1 MLGALLLASLA
12 ASIIESQLTRLVLV
26 QVTARAIDQVQVGL
40 HGRMSAADF
49 EPPYTA
55 AKLQEIGT
63 RLDPLLAR
71 ARQADSHVIRF
82 NLFAR
87 DGTIIYSDL
96 ATLRGQVISPLTHP
110 PLAQALAGSRSAE
123 VSNLQSLESDDL
135 RARYGGA
142 LEVYV
147 PYLSGG
153 EVFGAF
159 EFYQDLTPIQPIR
172 PLVWAVSIGGFSILT
187 LAWLRAVAPYLPR
200 DAAGARS
207 VGRPN
212 PGQSGLVVVRRLR
225 IVLAE
230 EVPLVRELL
239 VTLLGTHPDLELV
252 ASVGDG
258 LAAAEAVRAHRPDV
272 VVLDVGLASLDVCAV
287 LNSVELL
294 SPVTRIVLLAA
305 RESLADLP
313 PLAAAAADAS
323 RTVVPPSELVATIRA
338 AARGEVP
345 HPTPAAQVLAYGLTR
360 REVEILRLLATDR
373 TYREIAD
380 ELVLSEETI
389 RSHVKHLRRKL
400 GQPSR
405 AEAVKAALKV
415 GIL

>member
-1 MLGALLLASLA
+1 LLLASLA
-12 ASIIESQLTRLVLV
+12 ASIIESQVTRLVLA

-40 HGRMSAADF
+40 HGRMTSADF
-49 EPPYTA
+49 EPPYMA
-55 AKLQEIGT
+55 AKLQEIAA

-87 DGTIIYSDL
+87 DGTIVYSDL
-96 ATLRGQVISPLTHP
+96 ATLRGRVVSPLSHP
-110 PLAQALAGSRSAE
+110 PLARALAGSGSAD
-123 VSNLQSLESDDL
+123 VSDLESLESEDL

-142 LEVYV
+142 VEVYV

-153 EVFGAF
+153 DVLGAF
-159 EFYQDLTPIQPIR
+159 EFYQDLTPIRPIR
-172 PLVWAVSIGGFSILT
+172 PLVWAVSIGGFGILT
-187 LAWLRAVAPYLPR
+187 LAWLRGVAPYLPR
-200 DAAGARS
+200 GAAGPRS
-207 VGRPN
+207 ANRPD
-212 PGQSGLVVVRRLR
+212 PDQPDLAAARRLR
-225 IVLAE
+225 VVLAE

-294 SPVTRIVLLAA
+294 SPMTRIVLLAA
-305 RESLADLP
+305 RECLTDLP

-345 HPTPAAQVLAYGLTR
+345 QPTPAAQVLAYGLTR

-380 ELVLSEETI
+380 ELVLSEETV

-405 AEAVKAALKV
+405 AEVVKAALKV

>member
-12 ASIIESQLTRLVLV
+12 ASIIEGQLTRLVLA
-26 QVTARAIDQVQVGL
+26 QVTARAVDQVQVGL
-40 HGRMSAADF
+40 HGRITAADF
-49 EPPYTA
+49 EPPYTGA
-55 AKLQEIGT
+55 ELQEIAA

-96 ATLRGQVISPLTHP
+96 AALRGKVVSPLVHP
-110 PLAQALAGSRSAE
+110 PLARALAGSGSAE
-123 VSNLQSLESDDL
+123 VSELESLESADL

-142 LEVYV
+142 LEAYV

-153 EVFGAF
+153 EVVGAF

-172 PLVWAVSIGGFSILT
+172 PLVWAVSMGGFGILT
-187 LAWLRAVAPYLPR
+187 LAWLRAVGPYLPR
-200 DAAGARS
+200 GAAGARS
-207 VGRPN
+207 ADRPD
-212 PGQSGLVVVRRLR
+212 PSRSDLAIVRRLR
-225 IVLAE
+225 VVLAE

-305 RESLADLP
+305 RERPTDLP
-313 PLAAAAADAS
+313 PLAAAAAAAS
-323 RTVVPPSELVATIRA
+323 RTVVPPGELVATIRA
-338 AARGEVP
+338 AARGEGA
-345 HPTPAAQVLAYGLTR
+345 HPTPAAQVPAYGLTR
-360 REVEILRLLATDR
+360 RETEILRLLATER

-389 RSHVKHLRRKL
+389 RSHVKHVRRKL

-405 AEAVKAALKV
+405 AEVVKAALKV